1 MLEDVR
7 HAQKSKCAS
16 QTSRAQHMSAH
27 EAEEQR
33 TQSRPGRKGRGLFS
47 TLDLKQCCLGV
58 LIILLCFCFLFV
70 RVFGFF
76 CLFLV
81 WGVFWFL
88 VFVWFGF

>member
-58 LIILLCFCFLFV
+58 LIILLSEILRYV
-70 RVFGFF
+70 GFF
-76 CLFLV
+76 
-81 WGVFWFL
+81 
-88 VFVWFGF
+88 